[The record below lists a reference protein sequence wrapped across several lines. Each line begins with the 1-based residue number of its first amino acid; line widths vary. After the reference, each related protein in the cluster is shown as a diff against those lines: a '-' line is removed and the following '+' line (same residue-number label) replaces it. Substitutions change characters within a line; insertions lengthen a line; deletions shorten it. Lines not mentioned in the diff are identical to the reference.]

1 MVCLTEKFENCK
13 QNIWCEVFYA
23 GVPGDGKQTGWV
35 VYKLLTRC
43 TFEFWFLNDFNLKM
57 AATLSLVKGGLINTQ
72 IQNACA
78 RFYTHIDKFSSCE
91 PKYLSYNSVEHLHIC
106 ARP

>member
-1 MVCLTEKFENCK
+1 MVCLTEKFANCK
-13 QNIWCEVFYA
+13 QNIWCEEFFV
-23 GVPGDGKQTGWV
+23 GVPGDSISKGGCV

-43 TFEFWFLNDFNLKM
+43 TFEFWLLNDFNLKM

-91 PKYLSYNSVEHLHIC
+91 PKCLSYNN
-106 ARP
+106 